1 MKTAKIDEGQHPP
14 ESIFIPEVD
23 VSRNWAWSIIDQFQ
37 LRKLGAESL
46 CPLSRALC
54 ISSWIQDK
62 TPLKQMWSTYL
73 GACFRKTKSNPL
85 MLPSLCAFSFWY
97 CCCSKAMPPGFLANF
112 VLGCLNLLCLSLSPS
127 LDSMTQNSCL
137 HQWLHLF
144 ENFQEQ

>member
-54 ISSWIQDK
+54 I
-62 TPLKQMWSTYL
+62 
-73 GACFRKTKSNPL
+73 
-85 MLPSLCAFSFWY
+85 
-97 CCCSKAMPPGFLANF
+97 CS
-112 VLGCLNLLCLSLSPS
+112 
-127 LDSMTQNSCL
+127 
-137 HQWLHLF
+137 
-144 ENFQEQ
+144 